1 MFEHLKKI
9 GINNPAEIERY
20 TLRQEEDHD
29 VLKVYYKKDKGEFFA
44 RSEKFKFPRERKRVT
59 LDSATGRYE
68 DYFEISEKL
77 SLVVEEL
84 DQATDK
90 VDVPVDLQKK
100 ILKDLKHLEKVVSH
114 KIAEIERDLEAL
126 TKK

>member
-1 MFEHLKKI
+1 MYENLKKI
-9 GINNPAEIERY
+9 GINDASTIEKY
-20 TLRQEEDHD
+20 SLRQEEDHD

-59 LDSATGRYE
+59 ISSSRGEFEEY
-68 DYFEISEKL
+68 YEISEKL

-84 DQATDK
+84 DTATNR
-90 VDVPVDLQKK
+90 VEAPVDLQKK
-100 ILKDLKHLEKVVSH
+100 ILKDLKHLEKVVTN
-114 KIAEIERDLEAL
+114 KIAEIERDLDAL